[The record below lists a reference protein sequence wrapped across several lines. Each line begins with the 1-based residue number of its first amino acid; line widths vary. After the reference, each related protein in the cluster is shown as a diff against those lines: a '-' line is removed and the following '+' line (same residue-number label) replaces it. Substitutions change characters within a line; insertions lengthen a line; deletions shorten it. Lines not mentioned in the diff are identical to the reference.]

1 MASNANFISQFVMGG
16 DPCTYK
22 ESGELQAEMSKLT
35 HPARPDVDWRQV
47 EKLCLALFRQN
58 GVELQTLVCYVLAI
72 TRRQGLAGM
81 ADGLGS
87 LDILLQR
94 WADFWPVQVHSRISL
109 LSWVTEKMQ
118 QALRTLD
125 IQYQDLPQIYR
136 CVQHL
141 SAIETTLQQ
150 CELWHMT
157 KLDLLAG
164 QFRNTA
170 LRLERLAPQG
180 AETTITPP
188 ELPRREMNQPKKSE
202 ESPQPVFATRSVQQN
217 DKDASPPVPSPE
229 ISRQRT
235 WPIFMAGMVVM
246 AGLGGTG
253 LWGWSQLNQPDAL
266 IQRIQLSVMPL
277 PLSLESGELAKL
289 DVKDKALLAQD
300 RTIAAS
306 QMQLEQLNKLP
317 ARWPL
322 EQGYR
327 QLRQLD
333 ALWPDNPQVRALNAQ
348 WRKQRELS
356 ALSAEALNGYAQAQ
370 SQLQRLSAQL
380 DALDE
385 RKGRYLTG
393 SELKRAV
400 YGIRQSLK
408 EPPLEELLRQ
418 LEEQKQTGEV
428 SPTLLTQ
435 IDTRLNQLLNRY
447 VILLDTKVE
456 QSQ

>member
-35 HPARPDVDWRQV
+35 HPARPDVDWRKV
-47 EKLCLALFRQN
+47 EKLSLALFRQN

-81 ADGLGS
+81 AEGLGS

-109 LSWVTEKMQ
+109 LSWITEKMQ

-157 KLDLLAG
+157 KLDVLSG

-180 AETTITPP
+180 ATAQESGSSRRDISAP
-188 ELPRREMNQPKKSE
+188 ESTA
-202 ESPQPVFATRSVQQN
+202 ESPLPDVMTYRAQQNNDEHEKPGAQRAEIPRPQRWPVF
-217 DKDASPPVPSPE
+217 
-229 ISRQRT
+229 I
-235 WPIFMAGMVVM
+235 AGMVTM
-246 AGLGGTG
+246 ACLGGAG
-253 LWGWSQLNQPDAL
+253 IWGWGQLHQPDAL
-266 IQRIQLSVMPL
+266 THRVQMSVISLPQPL
-277 PLSLESGELAKL
+277 DTGDLVKVAAKE
-289 DVKDKALLAQD
+289 KALLNQHQIVEAG
-300 RTIAAS
+300 RT
-306 QMQLEQLNKLP
+306 QLEQLDKLSP
-317 ARWPL
+317 YWAL
-322 EQGYR
+322 ELGYR
-327 QLRQLD
+327 QLRQLN
-333 ALWPDNPQVRALNAQ
+333 ALWPDNAQIKALDAQ

-370 SQLQRLSAQL
+370 GQLQRLSAQL

-385 RKGRYLTG
+385 RRGKYLTG
-393 SELKRAV
+393 SELKTAV

-418 LEEQKQTGEV
+418 LEEQKQTGEI

-447 VILLDTKVE
+447 VILLDAKVA
-456 QSQ
+456 QSK

>member
-1 MASNANFISQFVMGG
+1 
-16 DPCTYK
+16 
-22 ESGELQAEMSKLT
+22 
-35 HPARPDVDWRQV
+35 PA
-47 EKLCLALFRQN
+47 
-58 GVELQTLVCYVLAI
+58 
-72 TRRQGLAGM
+72 
-81 ADGLGS
+81 
-87 LDILLQR
+87 
-94 WADFWPVQVHSRISL
+94 
-109 LSWVTEKMQ
+109 
-118 QALRTLD
+118 
-125 IQYQDLPQIYR
+125 
-136 CVQHL
+136 
-141 SAIETTLQQ
+141 
-150 CELWHMT
+150 
-157 KLDLLAG
+157 
-164 QFRNTA
+164 
-170 LRLERLAPQG
+170 
-180 AETTITPP
+180 
-188 ELPRREMNQPKKSE
+188 
-202 ESPQPVFATRSVQQN
+202 QQN
-217 DKDASPPVPSPE
+217 DKDASPPVSSPE

-277 PLSLESGELAKL
+277 PQSLESGELAKL

-333 ALWPDNPQVRALNAQ
+333 ALWPDNPQVRALNVQ

-393 SELKRAV
+393 SELKTAV

-418 LEEQKQTGEV
+418 LEEQKQTGEI

>member
-1 MASNANFISQFVMGG
+1 MGIQNFDHSHHKLKIRGLQSPVDVLTFEGREQLSTPFRYDIQFTST
-16 DPCTYK
+16 DK
-22 ESGELQAEMSKLT
+22 
-35 HPARPDVDWRQV
+35 
-47 EKLCLALFRQN
+47 
-58 GVELQTLVCYVLAI
+58 AI
-72 TRRQGLAGM
+72 T
-81 ADGLGS
+81 
-87 LDILLQR
+87 
-94 WADFWPVQVHSRISL
+94 
-109 LSWVTEKMQ
+109 
-118 QALRTLD
+118 
-125 IQYQDLPQIYR
+125 
-136 CVQHL
+136 
-141 SAIETTLQQ
+141 
-150 CELWHMT
+150 
-157 KLDLLAG
+157 
-164 QFRNTA
+164 
-170 LRLERLAPQG
+170 
-180 AETTITPP
+180 P
-188 ELPRREMNQPKKSE
+188 ELVLMQDGAFSLT
-202 ESPQPVFATRSVQQN
+202 A
-217 DKDASPPVPSPE
+217 PPV
-229 ISRQRT
+229 
-235 WPIFMAGMVVM
+235 
-246 AGLGGTG
+246 
-253 LWGWSQLNQPDAL
+253 WGWSQLNQPDAL

-277 PLSLESGELAKL
+277 PQSLESGELAKL

-356 ALSAEALNGYAQAQ
+356 ALSTEALNGYAQAQ

-393 SELKRAV
+393 SELKTAV

>member
-1 MASNANFISQFVMGG
+1 MINFRLVRHLWLFLAVAEERHFGRAARRLGMTQPPLTEQIKVLEHALRVKLFDRTPKGVQLTPAGQAILPAVRRLA
-16 DPCTYK
+16 DHL
-22 ESGELQAEMSKLT
+22 EHLELTVREAAAGQVGVLT
-35 HPARPDVDWRQV
+35 I
-47 EKLCLALFRQN
+47 
-58 GVELQTLVCYVLAI
+58 GAI
-72 TRRQGLAGM
+72 TSAM
-81 ADGLGS
+81 
-87 LDILLQR
+87 LD
-94 WADFWPVQVHSRISL
+94 
-109 LSWVTEKMQ
+109 
-118 QALRTLD
+118 
-125 IQYQDLPQIYR
+125 
-136 CVQHL
+136 
-141 SAIETTLQQ
+141 
-150 CELWHMT
+150 
-157 KLDLLAG
+157 
-164 QFRNTA
+164 
-170 LRLERLAPQG
+170 
-180 AETTITPP
+180 
-188 ELPRREMNQPKKSE
+188 ELPRVIERLKLSHPGVTVSVREIDS
-202 ESPQPVFATRSVQQN
+202 A
-217 DKDASPPVPSPE
+217 DAIP
-229 ISRQRT
+229 
-235 WPIFMAGMVVM
+235 A
-246 AGLGGTG
+246 
-253 LWGWSQLNQPDAL
+253 
-266 IQRIQLSVMPL
+266 
-277 PLSLESGELAKL
+277 LESGELAKL

-333 ALWPDNPQVRALNAQ
+333 ALWPDNPQVRALNVQ

-393 SELKRAV
+393 SELKTAV

>member
-1 MASNANFISQFVMGG
+1 MA
-16 DPCTYK
+16 C
-22 ESGELQAEMSKLT
+22 
-35 HPARPDVDWRQV
+35 
-47 EKLCLALFRQN
+47 
-58 GVELQTLVCYVLAI
+58 
-72 TRRQGLAGM
+72 
-81 ADGLGS
+81 
-87 LDILLQR
+87 
-94 WADFWPVQVHSRISL
+94 
-109 LSWVTEKMQ
+109 
-118 QALRTLD
+118 
-125 IQYQDLPQIYR
+125 
-136 CVQHL
+136 
-141 SAIETTLQQ
+141 
-150 CELWHMT
+150 
-157 KLDLLAG
+157 
-164 QFRNTA
+164 
-170 LRLERLAPQG
+170 
-180 AETTITPP
+180 
-188 ELPRREMNQPKKSE
+188 
-202 ESPQPVFATRSVQQN
+202 
-217 DKDASPPVPSPE
+217 
-229 ISRQRT
+229 
-235 WPIFMAGMVVM
+235 
-246 AGLGGTG
+246 LGGTG

-277 PLSLESGELAKL
+277 PQSLESGELAKL

-333 ALWPDNPQVRALNAQ
+333 TLWPDNPQVRAL
-348 WRKQRELS
+348 K
-356 ALSAEALNGYAQAQ
+356 AQ

-393 SELKRAV
+393 SELKTAV

-418 LEEQKQTGEV
+418 LEEQKQTGEI